1 MLRDKLQKYRQ
12 QDYNCAET
20 MFYAA
25 NEEYDM
31 DLDKQTLKTMA
42 GFGGGMGVESVCGA
56 ITGSLATLS
65 VMFTVQRGHESD
77 RLKDLS
83 IEFFEKFKAKLGT
96 DNCTK
101 LKKSYKTDQDGCS
114 LMLKTAADILDEI
127 VKRETA

>member
-1 MLRDKLQKYRQ
+1 MLRDKLKKYRD

-20 MFYAA
+20 MLYAA
-25 NEEYDM
+25 NEEYNM
-31 DLDKQTLKTMA
+31 GLTKQTLKTMA

-56 ITGSLATLS
+56 ITGCLAVLS

-77 RLKDLS
+77 RLKNLS

-96 DNCTK
+96 DNCTE
-101 LKKSYKTDQDGCS
+101 LKKLYKTEQDGCD